1 MTKFPCLKIKFIALC
16 TWLMYRFMM
25 GPFPCSHSTLYE
37 KFGFLQEA
45 KNELDSWAPVFTA
58 DDTHLPSYLIGQN

>member
-1 MTKFPCLKIKFIALC
+1 
-16 TWLMYRFMM
+16 MYRFMM